1 MIHVHSL
8 GRAARYYP
16 DRVALAFDGK
26 RVNFRDLYHR
36 VGSIAAGLLHHGFA
50 AGDRLAILLPNQPE
64 YIEIVYACAWLG
76 VIVVPMNTRLSTIEI
91 DQILA
96 DAQPHGLIRHA
107 SIPRPTTEL
116 SWQLVIEDEI
126 PLPASD
132 SYPEALY
139 DPGAAFGLLYTS
151 GTTGR
156 PKGVVLTHAN
166 ILANV
171 DHVNDW
177 IPHAEG
183 GVYLHTAPMFHIADF
198 PFIFGAPAA
207 GASQVT
213 LPKFSPQGFCETVER
228 ERVSSTVLVP
238 TMMNM
243 LTQYLSL
250 EKYDLGSLKVMG
262 YGGSPI
268 APEVVR
274 RTKAALPHVRLVQ
287 VYGLSETGFLTGLTD
302 EEHTE
307 ERLTSCGRPCFG
319 VEVLV
324 ADDEGKEVDAGRP
337 GELVVRGANVM
348 SRYWNNAEETSRAF
362 RHGLFRTGDVGYQAA
377 DGYFYLLD
385 RSKDMIVTGGENV
398 YSGEVEAVLYRHP
411 AVSEAAVFGIPD
423 PHWGELVMACLV
435 LKPGMSLSVE
445 EVVTHCRRFVAGF
458 KVPRRVEFSS
468 TELPKSASG
477 KILKKVLRERF
488 WRTEERA
495 VG

>member
-8 GRAARYYP
+8 GRAVRYYP
-16 DRVALAFDGK
+16 ERTALAFDGK
-26 RVNFRDLYHR
+26 RVNFRELHQR
-36 VGSIAAGLLHHGFA
+36 VGSVAVGLLRHGFV

-76 VIVVPMNTRLSTIEI
+76 VIVVPLNTRLSTIEI
-91 DQILA
+91 DQILT

-107 SIPRPTTEL
+107 SIPRPTTQLAWEL
-116 SWQLVIEDEI
+116 VLDDEI
-126 PLPASD
+126 PIPASD
-132 SYPEALY
+132 SYPDALY
-139 DPGAAFGLLYTS
+139 DPEATFALLYTS
-151 GTTGR
+151 GTTGH

-166 ILANV
+166 ILADI
-171 DHVNDW
+171 DHVNSW
-177 IPHAEG
+177 IPHVEG

-213 LPKFSPQGFCETVER
+213 LPKFSPQSFCETVER

-243 LTQYLSL
+243 LTQYRDLQ
-250 EKYDLGSLKVMG
+250 KHDLGSLKIVG

-274 RTKAALPHVRLVQ
+274 RTKAALPGVRFVQ
-287 VYGLSETGFLTGLTD
+287 VYGLSETGFVTGLTH

-307 ERLTSCGRPCFG
+307 DRLLSCGRPCFG
-319 VEVLV
+319 IEVLV
-324 ADDEGKEVDAGRP
+324 VDEEGREVDAGQP

-348 SRYWNNAEETSRAF
+348 HRYWNNEEETSRAF
-362 RHGLFRTGDVGYQAA
+362 RHGLFRTGDVGFQGA
-377 DGYFYLLD
+377 DGYVYLLD

-398 YSGEVEAVLYRHP
+398 YSGEIEAVLYRHP
-411 AVSEAAVFGIPD
+411 NVSEAAVFGIPD
-423 PHWGELVMACLV
+423 PQWGEVVMACVV
-435 LKPGMSLSVE
+435 LKPGMSLSVDD
-445 EVVTHCRRFVAGF
+445 VVAHCRRFVAGF
-458 KVPRRVEFSS
+458 KVPRRVEFMG
-468 TELPKSASG
+468 TELPKNASG

-488 WRTEERA
+488 WRAQARA